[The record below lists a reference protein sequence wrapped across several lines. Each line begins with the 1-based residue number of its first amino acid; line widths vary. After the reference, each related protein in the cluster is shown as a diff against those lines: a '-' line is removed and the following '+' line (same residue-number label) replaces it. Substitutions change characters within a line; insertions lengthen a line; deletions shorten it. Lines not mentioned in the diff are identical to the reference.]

1 MKHVKEL
8 ASKENICI
16 LLTMSQIN
24 NLVKR
29 AKKGRCISFSRKGT
43 RIIVGPKRFKIINRK
58 AEIRAQIKALKVQLK
73 TA

>member
-8 ASKENICI
+8 VKKETICI
-16 LLTMSQIN
+16 LLTTGQIN
-24 NLVKR
+24 TLAKR

-58 AEIRAQIKALKVQLK
+58 AEIRAQIKALKAQLQ